1 MSQNALAFIKKIED
15 EVAEV
20 YNSLLAHQYAWWLV
34 QAVTKKSKGQLV
46 AQETLVLS
54 SEQLQTLEQWLH
66 QLITEKKPLQY
77 ILGTVPFGQ
86 LEIIVEPPVLIPR
99 PETEEWVLWLLEK
112 LKPVENERLQILDI
126 GTGSG
131 AIGLSLANAL
141 PDATIIAMD
150 IAIEALQLSAK
161 NAEKNNITNFHLIES
176 DLFANIPKQDRFD
189 LIISN
194 PPYIA
199 QDEWEKLDQSV
210 KKWEDKRALLANHQG
225 LAIIDAIIKH
235 APDFLKPNQL
245 FKKHGIN
252 QLYLE
257 IGYKQKEQVVALMKV
272 AGYTNI
278 QVFIDM
284 NKKDRVVSGSIK

>member
-1 MSQNALAFIKKIED
+1 
-15 EVAEV
+15 
-20 YNSLLAHQYAWWLV
+20 
-34 QAVTKKSKGQLV
+34 
-46 AQETLVLS
+46 
-54 SEQLQTLEQWLH
+54 LH

-86 LEIIVEPPVLIPR
+86 LEIIVEPPILIPR
-99 PETEEWVLWLLEK
+99 PETEEWVLWLLER
-112 LKPVENERLQILDI
+112 LEPVKNERLHILDI

-141 PDATIIAMD
+141 PNATIIATD

-161 NAEKNNITNFHLIES
+161 NSEKNNITNFHLIES
-176 DLFANIPKQDRFD
+176 DLFKNLSHPAGPKQDRFD

-199 QDEWEKLDQSV
+199 PDEWQELDQSV
-210 KKWEDKRALLANHQG
+210 KKWEDKRALLANDQG
-225 LAIIDAIIKH
+225 LAIIDAIIKQ
-235 APDFLKPNQL
+235 APNFLKPNQL
-245 FKKHGIN
+245 LKKHGIN

-257 IGYKQKEQVVALMKV
+257 IGYQQKENVIALMKAV
-272 AGYTNI
+272 GYTTI
-278 QVFIDM
+278 QVFVDM

>member
-1 MSQNALAFIKKIED
+1 MSQNALTCIKKIED
-15 EVAEV
+15 QIAGV
-20 YNSLLAHQYAWWLV
+20 YNRLLAHQYAWWLV
-34 QAVTKKSKGQLV
+34 QAVTKKNKSQLIS
-46 AQETLVLS
+46 QEELILS
-54 SEQLQTLEQWLH
+54 TEQQQKLDEWLH
-66 QLITEKKPLQY
+66 QLITDKKPLQY

-99 PETEEWVLWLLEK
+99 PETEEWILWLLEK
-112 LKPVENERLQILDI
+112 LEPVKNERLHILDI

-131 AIGLSLANAL
+131 AIGLSLAHAL
-141 PDATIIAMD
+141 PNATIIATD

-161 NAEKNNITNFHLIES
+161 NADKNNITNFHLIES
-176 DLFANIPKQDRFD
+176 DLFANITKQEAFD

-199 QDEWEKLDQSV
+199 LDEWQELDQSV
-210 KKWEDKRALLANHQG
+210 KKWEDKRALLANDQG
-225 LAIIDAIIKH
+225 LAIIDAIIKQ

-245 FKKHGIN
+245 LKKHGIN

-257 IGYKQKEQVVALMKV
+257 IGYQQKENVIALMKA
-272 AGYTNI
+272 AGYTTI
-278 QVFIDM
+278 QAFVDM

>member
-1 MSQNALAFIKKIED
+1 MSQNALTCIKKIED
-15 EVAEV
+15 QIAGV
-20 YNSLLAHQYAWWLV
+20 YNRLLAHQYAWWLV
-34 QAVTKKSKGQLV
+34 QAVTKKNKSQLIS
-46 AQETLVLS
+46 QEELILS
-54 SEQLQTLEQWLH
+54 TEQQQKLDEWLH
-66 QLITEKKPLQY
+66 QLITDKKPLQY

-112 LKPVENERLQILDI
+112 LEPVKNERLHILDI

-131 AIGLSLANAL
+131 AIGLSLAHAL
-141 PDATIIAMD
+141 PNATIIATD

-161 NAEKNNITNFHLIES
+161 NADKNNITNFHLIES

-199 QDEWEKLDQSV
+199 LDEWQELDQSV
-210 KKWEDKRALLANHQG
+210 KKWEDKRALLANDQG
-225 LAIIDAIIKH
+225 LAIIDAIIKQ

-245 FKKHGIN
+245 LKKHGIN

-257 IGYKQKEQVVALMKV
+257 IGYQQKENVIALMKA
-272 AGYTNI
+272 AGYTTI
-278 QVFIDM
+278 QAFVDM

>member
-1 MSQNALAFIKKIED
+1 MSQNALAYIKKIED
-15 EVAEV
+15 QIAGV
-20 YNSLLAHQYAWWLV
+20 YNRLLAHQYAWWLV
-34 QAVTKKSKGQLV
+34 QAVTKKNKGQLIS
-46 AQETLVLS
+46 QEELILS
-54 SEQLQTLEQWLH
+54 TEQQQKLDEWLH
-66 QLITEKKPLQY
+66 QLITDKKPLQY

-112 LKPVENERLQILDI
+112 LKPVKNERLHILDI

-131 AIGLSLANAL
+131 AIGLSLAHAL
-141 PDATIIAMD
+141 PNATIIATD

-161 NAEKNNITNFHLIES
+161 NADKNNITNFHLIES

-199 QDEWEKLDQSV
+199 IDEWQELDQSV
-210 KKWEDKRALLANHQG
+210 KKWEDKRALLANDQG
-225 LAIIDAIIKH
+225 LAIIDAIIKQ

-245 FKKHGIN
+245 LKKHGIN

-257 IGYKQKEQVVALMKV
+257 IGYQQKENVIALMKA
-272 AGYTNI
+272 AGYTTI
-278 QVFIDM
+278 QAFVDM